1 MPTATSS
8 NQTGRWSKLFSK
20 KQAPSAEEQQSAKEI
35 AQLDD
40 AQVND
45 GDAAESNITKDKKR
59 ETAAAATTVDGTEA
73 QGGDAE
79 DQEVEPARQSK
90 DQDDEEDEE
99 IFSGRILFFNK

>member
-59 ETAAAATTVDGTEA
+59 ETAAAAVDGTEA
-73 QGGDAE
+73 QGGDVE

-90 DQDDEEDEE
+90 DQDDGEDEE